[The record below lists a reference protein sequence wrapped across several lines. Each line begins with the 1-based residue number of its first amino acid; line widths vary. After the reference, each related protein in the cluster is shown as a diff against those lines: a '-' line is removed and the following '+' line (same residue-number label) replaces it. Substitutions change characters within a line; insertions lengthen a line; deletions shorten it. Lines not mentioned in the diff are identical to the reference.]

1 LYNKSTLK
9 TKFNDQVAALD
20 RLRQEKDALEKSLR
34 QENETLQRSL
44 DAKKAQL
51 HESQKEASR
60 LKLQA
65 SRAALAAKADAIVQ
79 ARLDDDED
87 GIEVDEETSLTFE
100 GCLKFIADHIKEFYK
115 EDSER
120 HKGEQLLATITSLL
134 GTLERGKDKNG
145 GLRGKRSGKFPA
157 SIMSYCFWM
166 LNRLGKPKYINWQK
180 LHPEYPVYSTVSN
193 YTTEFRVPQV

>member
-87 GIEVDEETSLTFE
+87 GIEVDEETSLTF
-100 GCLKFIADHIKEFYK
+100 KEFYK
-115 EDSER
+115 DDSER